1 MIGILGG
8 MGTHAGIDF
17 CNKLAQLNKG
27 KTDQQNPLFILYN
40 KSDVPARTKN
50 LKKYNKVLASL
61 YRGCVLLKKNN
72 CKFISIPCNTA
83 HYWYDDLQN
92 KIKIPIINMPE
103 EVFKYCKRRYKK
115 NSKIGILGT
124 EGTLKTGIYS
134 KFFNKSF
141 ELIEPNKFFQRK
153 YVNTTIKLVKEGNI
167 QKAEKTI
174 KPAIRHLIKKGSK
187 SIILGCTELPLALQK
202 NKLPKNFIDANLIL
216 AIASM
221 KKYKSF

>member
-1 MIGILGG
+1 

-27 KTDQQNPLFILYN
+27 KTDQQNPQFILYN

-103 EVFKYCKRRYKK
+103 EVYKYCKKRYKK

>member
-1 MIGILGG
+1 

-61 YRGCVLLKKNN
+61 YKGCVLLKKNN

-83 HYWYDDLQN
+83 HHWYDDLQK

-103 EVFKYCKRRYKK
+103 EVYKYCKKRYKK

-141 ELIEPNKFFQRK
+141 ELIKPNKIFQRK
-153 YVNTTIKLVKEGNI
+153 YINTTIKFVKEGNI

-221 KKYKSF
+221 KKYKNF